1 MQIYG
6 QRGADWCRLVRIF
19 DGDWYTSSTPM
30 PFFTVWTDVNINTY
44 LYDIDKQCMTYQ
56 Q

>member
-6 QRGADWCRLVRIF
+6 QCGADWCRLVRIF
-19 DGDWYTSSTPM
+19 DGDWYISSTPM
-30 PFFTVWTDVNINTY
+30 PYFTVWTDVNINTY
-44 LYDIDKQCMTYQ
+44 LNDTDKQCMTYQ